1 MFTLDPAIDLI
12 QTGKKNFVNTVF
24 AHNSTIADALNGFVD
39 AQTEYTKRA
48 MKAGTDSATQV
59 ASEFT
64 KLTQDALKF
73 NYWKAAEDAM
83 KSFNVKK

>member
-24 AHNSTIADALNGFVD
+24 ANNSTIADALNSFV
-39 AQTEYTKRA
+39 KVS
-48 MKAGTDSATQV
+48 TDTAATVSGEV
-59 ASEFT
+59 AKMARE
-64 KLTQDALKF
+64 ALKF
-73 NYWKAAEDAM
+73 DYFKAAEDAM

>member
-24 AHNSTIADALNGFVD
+24 ANNSTIADALNSFVD

-48 MKAGTDSATQV
+48 VKVSTDTAATVSGEV
-59 ASEFT
+59 AKMARE
-64 KLTQDALKF
+64 ALKF
-73 NYWKAAEDAM
+73 DYFKTAEDAM